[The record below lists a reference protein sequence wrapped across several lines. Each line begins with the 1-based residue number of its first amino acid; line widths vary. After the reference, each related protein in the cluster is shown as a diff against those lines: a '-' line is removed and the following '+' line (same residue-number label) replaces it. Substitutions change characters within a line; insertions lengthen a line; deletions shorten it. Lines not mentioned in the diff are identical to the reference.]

1 MILCEELLSLVW
13 MVGSYSEHDV
23 FLAANQAQID
33 SVELRLPKQTSLHRR
48 NPFSDLAEARES
60 AKNFAGC
67 EALGEMVRLDLMG
80 AAFVRIP

>member
-1 MILCEELLSLVW
+1 MTLYVELLLVW
-13 MVGSYSEHDV
+13 LVGSYSEHDV

-48 NPFSDLAEARES
+48 NPFSDLAEARKS
-60 AKNFAGC
+60 ATNFAGC
-67 EALGEMVRLDLMG
+67 EALEMVRLDLTG